1 MSNISIKYLISHMQ
15 KRFLLSSATLSS
27 APPLRSSG
35 TSSSAFSVQYL
46 VNSCGI
52 PLESA
57 LSVSQKIQID
67 EKNQQN
73 AQSVVELFKSH
84 NFSASQV
91 AELIVKRPQLLQ
103 SRVEGNLQ
111 PKLEYFVN
119 KGFVGER
126 LHMLIMSNYT
136 ILLRSLDSQIKPS
149 FEYLSWCIGIVPIN
163 RFSWLLTSNLK
174 DNIQPNLD
182 YLKGEGM
189 SASSLGKFITLHPR
203 PITQNLDRMVY
214 AVNLLKNLGFEPSST
229 IFVHTLRTTLS
240 MSKSTWKKKIEFMK
254 SMGWEDQEIM
264 LAFKRNP
271 FFLACSEKKIKDVM
285 DFCLNTMKLE
295 PKNVIANP
303 TIFNFAV
310 EKTLRPRYDVVK
322 VLELKDLLKENKN
335 ILSILTRNE
344 KNFLKTYIYKYINE
358 APGLLNMYLDG
369 KKAKVNGVLDAK

>member
-1 MSNISIKYLISHMQ
+1 MSNILIKNLISHMQ
-15 KRFLLSSATLSS
+15 KRFLLSYATLSS

-35 TSSSAFSVQYL
+35 TSSSAFTVQYL

-57 LSVSQKIQID
+57 LSVSKNFQID

-84 NFSASQV
+84 NFSDSQV
-91 AELIVKRPQLLQ
+91 AELIVKRPKFLQ
-103 SRVEGNLQ
+103 SKVEDNLQ

-126 LHMLIMSNYT
+126 LHMLIMSNYK

-149 FEYLSWCIGIVPIN
+149 FEYLSWLISSVPVH

-182 YLKGEGM
+182 YLKKEGV

-203 PITQNLDRMVY
+203 PITQNLDRMAY

-229 IFVHTLRTTLS
+229 IFVHTLRSILS
-240 MSKSTWKKKIEFMK
+240 MSKSTWEKKIEFMK
-254 SMGWEDQEIM
+254 SMGCEEQEIK
-264 LAFKRNP
+264 LALKKNP
-271 FFLACSEKKIKDVM
+271 FLLSCSEKKIKNVM
-285 DFCLNTMKLE
+285 DFCLNTTKLE
-295 PKNVIANP
+295 PKDVIATP

-322 VLELKDLLKENKN
+322 VLEQKELIKVNKN
-335 ILSILTRNE
+335 ILSILRRNE
-344 KNFLKTYIYKYINE
+344 KEFLKSYIYKYIDKV
-358 APGLLNMYLDG
+358 PGLLDMYLDS
-369 KKAKVNGVLDAK
+369 KKAKMNGA